1 MPEFL
6 SNTATGRHLDF
17 FADYAVSGQVTANL
31 RLSYTDWTNT
41 LAEASDFKGWTGRLA
56 ARWQATGKLA
66 LSAYA
71 SRDVGFDSYFGSVT
85 VVPPGSP
92 PGTPPVTRLYD
103 NNRLTYSG
111 RPRRRLRGD
120 GESRRRR
127 RCHYTRAELVSV
139 ASDVLAAVE
148 STDRK
153 KIFYIGANYAFLRNG
168 IASCRL
174 ARELRDVSGGNNYS
188 YGSTLFGCT
197 ARWVLRG

>member
-31 RLSYTDWTNT
+31 RLSYTDQTNT
-41 LAEASDFKGWTGRLA
+41 LVEASDFKGWTGRLA

-71 SRDVGFDSYFGSVT
+71 SRDAGFDSDFGSVT

-103 NNRLTYSG
+103 NNRLTYSAG
-111 RPRRRLRGD
+111 LGAVYAATAKVDIAAGASYSRG
-120 GESRRRR
+120 
-127 RCHYTRAELVSV
+127 ELVSV

-153 KIFYIGANYAFLRNG
+153 KIFYIGANYDFLRNG
-168 IASCRL
+168 TASCRL
-174 ARELRDVSGGNNYS
+174 ARELRDVSGGDNYS